1 MPTYVTLAN
10 FTGKGL
16 HDIKDTVK
24 RADAFK
30 AAAASHGAH
39 VREFLWTQGVYDMV
53 CVIETPDDTTMSALT
68 LNALKLGNLKGQT
81 SRAFPSDKVLAM
93 VA

>member
-10 FTGKGL
+10 FTEKGL

-30 AAAASHGAH
+30 ATAASQA
-39 VREFLWTQGVYDMV
+39 R
-53 CVIETPDDTTMSALT
+53 
-68 LNALKLGNLKGQT
+68 
-81 SRAFPSDKVLAM
+81 R
-93 VA
+93 